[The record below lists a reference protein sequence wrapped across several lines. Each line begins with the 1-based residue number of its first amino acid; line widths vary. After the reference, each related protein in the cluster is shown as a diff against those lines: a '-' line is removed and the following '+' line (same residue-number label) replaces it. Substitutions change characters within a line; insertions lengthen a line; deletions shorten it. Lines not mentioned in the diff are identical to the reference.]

1 MDKEVRKKSLGYS
14 VKDGVAWSVNTGL
27 GSNYITYYALALK
40 ANNAQIGLL
49 TSVPNLVANLSQ
61 LEMPKVMEKTSRKRI
76 VTNCV
81 MVQALTW
88 LPISLVA
95 ILFLFFGVN
104 GIIAPT
110 LLILFYTVYLLIGA
124 LVSPAWSSWMGD
136 LVPEKERGRFFG
148 RRNRI
153 VGFAGILAMLVGALF
168 LDIFKN
174 WSYALLSFVTLF
186 IVAMVA
192 RLISWRYLTKQY
204 EPKFKYEHEYYFS
217 FSSFVKR
224 MKDNNFGRF
233 TIYVTLMDLMVN
245 LASPFFA
252 VYMLL
257 ELNFS
262 YLVIAIVTLSAS
274 VTTVLFMPIWG
285 KFSDKYGNLRSL
297 RICGLLIPA
306 IPVLWLVSPNP
317 FYLIIVQGISGILW
331 AGFNLASVNFIYD
344 AASKQRRGICF
355 AYFGVLDGICIF
367 VGATLGGLFA
377 TYVSVGFMTTL
388 FLLFLISGVLRL
400 VVSAIMLPKLKEVRK
415 VEPAKPIWYFIGD
428 FLRRRP
434 HSHSH

>member
-1 MDKEVRKKSLGYS
+1 
-14 VKDGVAWSVNTGL
+14 
-27 GSNYITYYALALK
+27 
-40 ANNAQIGLL
+40 
-49 TSVPNLVANLSQ
+49 
-61 LEMPKVMEKTSRKRI
+61 
-76 VTNCV
+76 
-81 MVQALTW
+81 
-88 LPISLVA
+88 
-95 ILFLFFGVN
+95 
-104 GIIAPT
+104 
-110 LLILFYTVYLLIGA
+110 
-124 LVSPAWSSWMGD
+124 
-136 LVPEKERGRFFG
+136 
-148 RRNRI
+148 
-153 VGFAGILAMLVGALF
+153 
-168 LDIFKN
+168 
-174 WSYALLSFVTLF
+174 
-186 IVAMVA
+186 
-192 RLISWRYLTKQY
+192 
-204 EPKFKYEHEYYFS
+204 
-217 FSSFVKR
+217 

-317 FYLIIVQGISGILW
+317 FYLIIVEGISGILW

>member
-1 MDKEVRKKSLGYS
+1 MDEKVRKKSLSYS

-27 GSNYITYYALALK
+27 GSNYITPYALKLN

-49 TSVPNLVANLSQ
+49 TSVPNLVANLSE
-61 LEMPKVMEKTSRKRI
+61 LGTPKLMEKMSRKRI

-81 MVQALTW
+81 MAQALTW

-110 LLILFYTVYLLIGA
+110 LLILFYTVYLLMGA
-124 LVSPAWSSWMGD
+124 LISPAWSSWMGD

-153 VGFAGILAMLVGALF
+153 VGFAGILAMLAGALF
-168 LDIFKN
+168 LDRFTN
-174 WSYALLSFVTLF
+174 WSYALLSFVAIF
-186 IVAMVA
+186 IVAMIA
-192 RLISWRYLTKQY
+192 RLISWRCLTKQY

-224 MKDNNFGRF
+224 MRDNNFGRF
-233 TIYVTLMDLMVN
+233 TIYVTSMDLMVN

-252 VYMLL
+252 VYMLG
-257 ELNFS
+257 ELKFS
-262 YLVIAIVTLSAS
+262 YIVFTIITVSAS
-274 VTTVLFMPIWG
+274 LATVLLMPLWG

-317 FYLIIVQGISGILW
+317 FYLILVQCISGILW
-331 AGFNLASVNFIYD
+331 AGFNLASVNYIYD
-344 AASKQRRGICF
+344 AVSKQRRGLCF

-377 TYVSVGFMTTL
+377 TYINVGFMSTL
-388 FLLFLISGVLRL
+388 LLLFLISGVLRL
-400 VVSAIMLPKLKEVRK
+400 AVSVVMLPKLKEVRK
-415 VEPAKPIWYFIGD
+415 VKPAKPIGYFIWD
-428 FLRRRP
+428 SIRRRLP
-434 HSHSH
+434 AHLH